1 MQGSRPGNRS
11 LDQAAR
17 PIEMRRKTRFETVLE
32 FRSSYLARIGEV
44 MTKPKFSSFADR
56 CDRLDSWLKA
66 RGGSAHPQLAPLR
79 AQPTL
84 PLLAAGL
91 NPDPWQTRL
100 LSSSAQRVLLLCSRQ
115 AGKSTACAA
124 LALRVALLQPRA
136 LVLLCSPSLR
146 QSGELFRKVLHLFEA
161 LERPVAVS
169 TASTLRLEL
178 VNGSRIISLPAQ
190 EETIRGYSGVNL
202 LLIDEAARVSDA
214 LYRSVRPML
223 AVSQGRIVALSTPF
237 GKRGW
242 FYEEWQGDASWERY
256 RVPATEIPRISA
268 SFLQQERVSLGEA
281 WYRQEYDCDFTMMSG
296 LVYPE
301 FAGCIVDDC
310 DPALMER
317 SFAGVDFGYH
327 TPSAVVFGC
336 KDRDDVLWIVDEV
349 YGARLTDEELVRMV
363 QPRARQYRTELFWCD
378 PSAPQ
383 SIVKMRRA
391 DLAARAAIK
400 NVSPG
405 IRAVAAR
412 LRSGRLKVLRRCRN
426 LIAEAELYRY
436 PDEADGA
443 VYRKD
448 QPLKEHDHGMDALRY
463 LIAGMDRVRGVDD
476 WQPEVQEP
484 EPLSAPAPGPWKLK
498 DVAVRARACDQPREL
513 PRESWMTEQQGWES
527 YG

>member
-1 MQGSRPGNRS
+1 
-11 LDQAAR
+11 
-17 PIEMRRKTRFETVLE
+17 
-32 FRSSYLARIGEV
+32 
-44 MTKPKFSSFADR
+44 MTKPMSASFAER
-56 CDRLDSWLKA
+56 CDRLDSWLNA
-66 RGGSAHPQLAPLR
+66 RRTCSHPQLASLQ

-91 NPDPWQTRL
+91 NPDPWQSQL

-161 LERPVAVS
+161 LERPVAVR

-214 LYRSVRPML
+214 LYRSIRPML

-242 FYEEWQGDASWERY
+242 FYEEWRGDADWERY
-256 RVPATEIPRISA
+256 RVPARDIPRIPA
-268 SFLQQERVSLGEA
+268 SFLEQERVSLGDA
-281 WYRQEYDCDFTMMSG
+281 WFRQEYGCDFTMMSG

-301 FAGCIVDDC
+301 FADCIVDTW
-310 DPALMER
+310 DPARMEH
-317 SFAGVDFGYH
+317 SCAGVDFGFH

-336 KDRDDVLWIVDEV
+336 QDKDDVLWIVDEV
-349 YGARLTDEELVRMV
+349 YGARRTDEELVRLI

-391 DLAARAAIK
+391 DFAARLAIK

-412 LRSGRLKVLRRCRN
+412 LRSGRLKVLRRCRH

-436 PDEADGA
+436 PDESDGA

-448 QPLKEHDHGMDALRY
+448 QPLKEHDHAMDALRY
-463 LIAGMDRVRGVDD
+463 MIAGMDRVRGVDD
-476 WQPEVQEP
+476 WQPEVKEP
-484 EPLSAPAPGPWKLK
+484 EPPSLPATRPLKLSEPRGGDPEY
-498 DVAVRARACDQPREL
+498 DQPREP
-513 PRESWMTEQQGWES
+513 PRESWMTEQQGWDS
-527 YG
+527 IS